1 MNTVFNPPEGGMH
14 NDNGGCAHLQE
25 ARATLASFDLVAP
38 TECVGLLYGAVEQ
51 RLRLEPDDDAH
62 ARLRTRIPPVR
73 PYSPLRGSPLE
84 TQAMA
89 YTWETLN
96 ATARQRLTEI
106 TACDAA
112 LFGDVVARARQ
123 LRDGG
128 AALRGP
134 RTEACAKR
142 LAGPVQ

>member
-1 MNTVFNPPEGGMH
+1 MMQEVRSELARELLAAASKPMAHGHLDGLEGWKGGGEDVQYHDRELEALERALGNLGRVQSMLRPLANDPEGG
-14 NDNGGCAHLQE
+14 AL
-25 ARATLASFDLVAP
+25 SPKDL
-38 TECVGLLYGAVEQ
+38 
-51 RLRLEPDDDAH
+51 
-62 ARLRTRIPPVR
+62 
-73 PYSPLRGSPLE
+73 
-84 TQAMA
+84 
-89 YTWETLN
+89 

>member
-1 MNTVFNPPEGGMH
+1 M
-14 NDNGGCAHLQE
+14 
-25 ARATLASFDLVAP
+25 
-38 TECVGLLYGAVEQ
+38 
-51 RLRLEPDDDAH
+51 RLEPDDDAH

-73 PYSPLRGSPLE
+73 PYSPLRGSRLE
-84 TQAMA
+84 QQAMA
-89 YTWETLN
+89 WSWETLN

-106 TACDAA
+106 TACDAE

-142 LAGPVQ
+142 LAGAVP